1 MNARIRKIG
10 RMREDCRERVESA
23 RVRPS
28 QPEAEAAPAAA
39 RKYDAAALAK
49 LREQVGL
56 LTADVVAAA
65 FRGEG
70 SQKDPSDMIPSDS
83 SFDC

>member
-23 RVRPS
+23 RVRAP
-28 QPEAEAAPAAA
+28 QPAAEAAPAA

-49 LREQVGL
+49 LREQVGR
-56 LTADVVAAA
+56 
-65 FRGEG
+65 FRGVQRESRTEG
-70 SQKDPSDMIPSDS
+70 KSTDYRD
-83 SFDC
+83 